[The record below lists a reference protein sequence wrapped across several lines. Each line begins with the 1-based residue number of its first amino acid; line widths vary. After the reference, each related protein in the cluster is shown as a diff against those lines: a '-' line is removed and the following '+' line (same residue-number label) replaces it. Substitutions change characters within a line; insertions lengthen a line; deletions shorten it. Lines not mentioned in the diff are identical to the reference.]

1 MLPEAEEAEQFEG
14 IALSVVVP
22 THNGGERIVTLAQRV
37 ADTLEGIAYELIFAD
52 DSDDDTP
59 QQIMNLAKLDA
70 RIRLIHQDSAQRPG
84 GLATAVVAAIRQSSG
99 AYVAVLHMNAQHP
112 PELLPKLLAVAK
124 EADIVVASRY
134 LPGGRNHDA
143 RGIYRRFASQGR
155 RTIARILFRRVRACS
170 DPLSGFF
177 VFRRDVVQQV
187 KLHPVSMEILLEIL
201 VRGKWS
207 RLAEVP
213 YHPVGYKRELDQADV
228 NQENQYLRHLQ
239 TLVFKGK
246 WGHGPVQYRRLGEE
260 TLMPPLNSVLDAE
273 RSTATAVEQAEATSS
288 PSWRRIAIQA
298 TLLWLVSRGLLALLT
313 YYSALFQ
320 LSAQASNAVI
330 TPDLLLKRWYQW
342 DATNYIYIARH
353 GYHIPVTTAFFPLYP
368 LLIHLLTAVLGPG
381 QEILAG
387 MLISN
392 LGTLAAFIG
401 LGCLAAQ
408 EGYTS
413 RVINQALLVLIA
425 YPFAF
430 FLAAPYTEGLFLAL
444 AIWTL
449 LAARRGWWLLAIG
462 CILIGSVTRPTG
474 IVLVLPLL
482 YEFGRQHGWWTWLVQ
497 GARQR
502 DWGRLRRLP
511 RAWSWRQAGIVLAI
525 GAAVPLAYGIF
536 ALICATTFG
545 DPLLFIKIHAHWNR
559 VQMPIWTTLWRG
571 LAWQGAIVVLHKGVW
586 SYENARNL
594 VDLMP
599 VIIIGIITLCS
610 VRRMPLSFT
619 IYMLGLLY
627 IAIDPP
633 VKIGQNTVEFDS
645 AGRFLLLSVPI
656 FLLLGRWAARW
667 AWLELLLVGGGFLL
681 QAVFAGYYLAG
692 GWLI

>member
-1 MLPEAEEAEQFEG
+1 MT
-14 IALSVVVP
+14 S
-22 THNGGERIVTLAQRV
+22 
-37 ADTLEGIAYELIFAD
+37 
-52 DSDDDTP
+52 
-59 QQIMNLAKLDA
+59 
-70 RIRLIHQDSAQRPG
+70 
-84 GLATAVVAAIRQSSG
+84 
-99 AYVAVLHMNAQHP
+99 
-112 PELLPKLLAVAK
+112 
-124 EADIVVASRY
+124 
-134 LPGGRNHDA
+134 
-143 RGIYRRFASQGR
+143 
-155 RTIARILFRRVRACS
+155 
-170 DPLSGFF
+170 
-177 VFRRDVVQQV
+177 
-187 KLHPVSMEILLEIL
+187 
-201 VRGKWS
+201 
-207 RLAEVP
+207 
-213 YHPVGYKRELDQADV
+213 
-228 NQENQYLRHLQ
+228 
-239 TLVFKGK
+239 
-246 WGHGPVQYRRLGEE
+246 
-260 TLMPPLNSVLDAE
+260 LNSVPNFE
-273 RSTATAVEQAEATSS
+273 RSTATAAEEAEVVSS
-288 PSWRRIAIQA
+288 PPSWRQIAIQA
-298 TLLWLVSRGLLALLT
+298 TGLWLVSRIMLALLT

-320 LSAQASNAVI
+320 FGSPTNNVVI

-353 GYHIPVTTAFFPLYP
+353 GYNIPVTTAFFPLYP

-381 QEILAG
+381 QEVLAG

-413 RVINQALLVLIA
+413 RTINQVLLVLIA

-444 AIWTL
+444 AIWAL

-462 CILIGSVTRPTG
+462 CTFIGTLTRPTG
-474 IVLVLPLL
+474 IILVLPLL
-482 YEFGRQHGWWTWLVQ
+482 YEFGRQHGWWAWLIQ
-497 GARQR
+497 SARQR
-502 DWGRLRRLP
+502 EWGWLRRLP
-511 RAWSWRQAGIVLAI
+511 RAWSWRQTFTVFAI
-525 GAAVPLAYGIF
+525 GATVPLACGIF
-536 ALICATTFG
+536 ALICAATFG
-545 DPLLFIKIHAHWNR
+545 DPLLFLKIHAHWNR
-559 VQMPIWTTLWRG
+559 VQMPIWTALWRG
-571 LAWQGAIVVLHKGVW
+571 ITWQGAIVFLHKGVW

-594 VDLMP
+594 VDLLP

-619 IYMLGLLY
+619 LYMLGLLY

-656 FLLLGRWAARW
+656 FLLLGRWTARW